1 MLSGC
6 EAATSYGMTM
16 LKNKVFLTIITA
28 GAVFSVIYLGGF
40 WPSDQQVWPTES
52 PALSPEP
59 TGSISS
65 EPTATPRPIP
75 NLTKSPVPLP
85 TGDDRTTFID
95 KPVPW
100 ELLLKDASCKLQGE
114 IKFLASDLY
123 NNQDAGFIYSGA
135 DSPARN
141 IFWTVTPDDNLSVG
155 PNLFSKMSL
164 PNGDSLLSIVLPENP
179 KSKTYTLTAKIQ
191 YGRLVD
197 EKGKYVAAGGNV
209 KVFEKQCEGQTTVVL
224 P

>member
-1 MLSGC
+1 M
-6 EAATSYGMTM
+6 AI
-16 LKNKVFLTIITA
+16 LKNKIFLVIITA
-28 GAVFSVIYLGGF
+28 GMVFSVVYFGWSLISG
-40 WPSDQQVWPTES
+40 VKPTS
-52 PALSPEP
+52 NTTNSPEP
-59 TGSISS
+59 TVLTSP
-65 EPTATPRPIP
+65 EPITTPRPTP
-75 NLTKSPVPLP
+75 TNTPSLTKTSVPLP
-85 TGDDRTTFID
+85 SGDDRTTFID

-123 NNQDAGFIYSGA
+123 NNQDALFIYSGV

-141 IFWTVTPDDNLSVG
+141 IFWTVTPDDDLSVG
-155 PNLFSKMSL
+155 PNMFSKRSL

-179 KSKTYTLTAKIQ
+179 KSKIYTLTAKMQ

-197 EKGKYVAAGGNV
+197 VKGNFATVGGNV
-209 KVFEKQCEGQTTVVL
+209 KVFEKQCEGKTTIVL